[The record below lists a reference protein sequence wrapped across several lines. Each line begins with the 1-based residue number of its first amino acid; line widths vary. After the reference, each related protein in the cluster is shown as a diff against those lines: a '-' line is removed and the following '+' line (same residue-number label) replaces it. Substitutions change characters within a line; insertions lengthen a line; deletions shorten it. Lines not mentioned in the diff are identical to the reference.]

1 MTEIRATAASR
12 LPRPRPAE
20 ATLPPSGLAGLKP
33 EWSRLVEVA
42 ESGSS
47 ASHGWHLL
55 DNGPQLDALG
65 VIPVGTILCVHGNPT
80 WSYLWRGL
88 LAAATDAAQ
97 SGAPAWRVIAV
108 DQLDMGFSART
119 GGFRPL
125 ARRVQ
130 DLGDLTDSLDL
141 AGPVITLG
149 HDWGGVVSL
158 GWAVDHPELL
168 AGVMLLNTAVHQP
181 AGDKIPAPL
190 RLALGRGILGPATV
204 ATPAFLATTLNLA
217 HPPLSAE
224 VKRGYSAPYLT
235 GERRG
240 GIGGFVADIP
250 VAPGHESRA
259 ELDRIAEG
267 VRVLAVP
274 ALLLWGP
281 RDPIFSDRYLD
292 DLVERMP
299 HARVHRFEGAGHLLA
314 EDADY
319 AAAALL
325 WLGDALEPGLLD
337 SVHAETSRSRNGD
350 LDKLDQRRGAPGALS
365 AATSGLEAVAVTAP
379 VSLVELVET
388 AVSRAEPGA
397 MTAPVSLVEL
407 VETAVSD
414 VAPVSAAAPS
424 SLVEPVE
431 AADGGPAAAWQ
442 AAGTHPLW
450 HYLDVLK
457 DSDETALVDMQPAP
471 RTVSW
476 RLLSRRV
483 RQIAAGLVHI
493 GVKPG
498 DRVSLLVPPS
508 ADLTAV
514 LYACV
519 RIGAIVVVA
528 DAGLGLPGL
537 TRAVRGARPDFVIGA
552 APGLM
557 AARALGWPGRK
568 ISVARFPAPMARLLS
583 IEHTLAGLIQLGQA
597 RLESG
602 DLLPVEPRPS
612 DAAAVLFTSGSTG
625 PAKGV
630 VYTHGQLSAV
640 SNALFVQYG
649 VGVGTGLVA
658 GFAPFALLG
667 PALGARSVTP
677 DMDVT
682 APKTLTATAVAAAVA
697 AIDATVVFLSPAAL
711 VNVVATA
718 DALTP
723 ADHAALDGVQRFL
736 SAGAP
741 ISESLLTQAAALM
754 PGATAHT
761 PYGMTEGLLMAD
773 ITLDG
778 IRAAAAS
785 LARPADAA
793 AHDDESARLPETAV
807 STSSTSGAGAAA
819 PAEGEQLSAVNPAG
833 GVCVGGATATTR
845 IRISALDAR
854 GASVGELT
862 EEPDL
867 TGEIVV
873 SAPHVKDHYD
883 RLWLTERAS
892 RRGAVVGERWH
903 RTGDVGHLDGAGR
916 LWVEG
921 RMPHVIV
928 TADGVTT
935 PVGPEQRIETLPEV
949 FRAAFVGVGPLGTQQ
964 QVAVIETVPPA
975 RRVHRA
981 AEPLAAAVRAAVGSP
996 VAAVLVVPGLP
1007 TDIRHNSKIDRSRL
1021 SRWATGILSG
1031 GKWVKP

>member
-1 MTEIRATAASR
+1 MTETRTTSRR
-12 LPRPRPAE
+12 LPRTVSAPA
-20 ATLPPSGLAGLKP
+20 ALPPAGLAGLDP
-33 EWSRLVEVA
+33 EWSRLFEVTR
-42 ESGSS
+42 SGS
-47 ASHGWHLL
+47 AGGVTHGWHLL

-65 VIPVGTILCVHGNPT
+65 VLPVGTILCVHGNPT
-80 WSYLWRGL
+80 WAYLWRGL
-88 LAAATDAAQ
+88 LSAATDAAAT
-97 SGAPAWRVIAV
+97 GAPAWRVIAV
-108 DQLDMGFSART
+108 DQLDMGFSSRT
-119 GGFRPL
+119 GSFRPL
-125 ARRVQ
+125 KRRVR
-130 DLGDLTDSLDL
+130 DLGDLTDALDL

-168 AGVMLLNTAVHQP
+168 AGVMLLNTAVHHP
-181 AGDKIPAPL
+181 EGDPIPAPL

-204 ATPAFLATTLNLA
+204 ATPAFLATTLALA
-217 HPPLSAE
+217 HPPLSTE
-224 VKRGYSAPYLT
+224 VKRGYRAPYLT
-235 GERRG
+235 SARRG

-250 VAPGHESRA
+250 VALAHESRP
-259 ELDRIAEG
+259 ELDRIAAA
-267 VRVLAVP
+267 VRSLSVP
-274 ALLLWGP
+274 TLLLWGP

-325 WLGDALEPGLLD
+325 WLGD
-337 SVHAETSRSRNGD
+337 T
-350 LDKLDQRRGAPGALS
+350 
-365 AATSGLEAVAVTAP
+365 VACSPADAP
-379 VSLVELVET
+379 VLVEPVET
-388 AVSRAEPGA
+388 AVSATR
-397 MTAPVSLVEL
+397 
-407 VETAVSD
+407 
-414 VAPVSAAAPS
+414 
-424 SLVEPVE
+424 
-431 AADGGPAAAWQ
+431 AAWESV
-442 AAGTHPLW
+442 GTHPLW
-450 HYLDVLK
+450 HYLDELQC
-457 DSDETALVDMQPAP
+457 SDETALVDMQPAP
-471 RTVSW
+471 RMVSW

-528 DAGLGLPGL
+528 DAGLGLAGL

-557 AARALGWPGRK
+557 AARVLRWPGRK
-568 ISVARFPAPMARLLS
+568 ISVARFSAPMARLLS
-583 IEHTLAGLIQLGQA
+583 VEHTLAELISLGQA
-597 RLESG
+597 RLDAG
-602 DLLPVEPRPS
+602 DALPAEPAPS
-612 DAAAVLFTSGSTG
+612 DPAAVLFTSGSTG

-640 SNALFVQYG
+640 SRALFLQYG

-718 DALTP
+718 QALTP
-723 ADHAALDGVQRFL
+723 VDHAALAGVQRFL

-741 ISESLLTQAAALM
+741 ISESLLAQAAALM
-754 PGATAHT
+754 PQATAHT

-773 ITLDG
+773 ITLEG

-785 LARPADAA
+785 VARPQTADAVGRA
-793 AHDDESARLPETAV
+793 AVVPTTPVAET
-807 STSSTSGAGAAA
+807 
-819 PAEGEQLSAVNPAG
+819 PADTATPAG
-833 GVCVGGATATTR
+833 GVCVGGSTATTR
-845 IRISALDAR
+845 IRISALDAS
-854 GASVGELT
+854 GASVGELSDQ
-862 EEPDL
+862 PNV

-892 RRGAVVGERWH
+892 RRGAVPGERWH
-903 RTGDVGHLDGAGR
+903 RTGDVGHLDSAGR

-928 TADGVTT
+928 TAGGVVT
-935 PVGPEQRIETLPEV
+935 PVGPEQRIETLSDV
-949 FRAAFVGVGPLGTQQ
+949 SRAAFVGVGPIGTQQ
-964 QVAVIETVPPA
+964 QVAVIETVPGA

-981 AEPLAAAVRAAVGSP
+981 PEPLAAAVRAAVGSP

-1021 SRWATGILSG
+1021 SRWAAGILSG
-1031 GKWVKP
+1031 GRWVKP